1 MVTFHFNCVL
11 TIKLK
16 NSVCDSGI
24 FKFLAV
30 KRSEIVLADI
40 FDGELV
46 LGHQDIRICRAKYET
61 WMYVHIGDEVFNTV
75 DRSFI

>member
-11 TIKLK
+11 TMELK
-16 NSVCDSGI
+16 NSVRDPGI
-24 FKFLAV
+24 FQFLAV
-30 KRSEIVLADI
+30 KHSEIVLADI